1 MRITR
6 LILVNF
12 VNIYTGM
19 KLKKLDLDLT
29 KSRNRIIL
37 LIGKNGSGKTSILS
51 NLHPFAYPGTMDVR
65 NNTDMI
71 LKDHDGYKEIH
82 IIDDGNDYLIKH
94 FYTRTKDSRA
104 VKSFISKNGTELNP
118 NGNVTSFKELIE
130 LELGLEQDFLK
141 LLRLGS
147 NVTSFISMKS
157 TERKKFTSSLLSDV
171 DIFSGFYKKVNDDS
185 RVLKNMIKT
194 SSEKLRRLGIDDQKT
209 TALSLT
215 RMTKN
220 LSSLSDR
227 KNDITMEMGK
237 IKGNME
243 SLYSNTLSELKLEI
257 SNIESNIKTVEKEKR
272 NLERALESINVDPNK
287 NIEKER
293 IRLDKELSNLKT
305 QEAIIVSE
313 LTLYLNELDNLYS
326 QKETKEENLKY
337 IDSESHIQK
346 LEEMERIIQEE
357 IDELKRELK
366 DFNIDT
372 AISKEE
378 SLTILNS
385 LKDIREIILEIF
397 SLDQRGEI
405 KAFFSYAKGNVKSI
419 VRKKIEI
426 IDKNMLSINMQLNQE
441 INEYGK
447 NELLVLYQLCEHDD
461 CPYIKYYNNTS
472 GEVVTKRDELK
483 KRLSKLDTERTYY
496 SNISGIDDLMATISY
511 ILKHIHDVVQRSPF
525 KVDYTLIA
533 ECLNNKTTDPIT
545 NMNWTISNYI
555 SQVECYNE
563 IKEKMIKSEDISK
576 EIEMLKRNS
585 KSLNIL
591 KEDISSILNR
601 INDVT
606 SVIAERKASKED
618 IISKKD
624 EISDAIKD
632 IENFMDIRHQVEVK
646 QSELLSLNQ
655 ALETNK
661 SIIGYLAELSTKY
674 DNLNDLFN
682 DTSYE
687 MEELQNQIDDIR
699 MRLREHDS
707 LTNELKVLDEQ
718 YDEIE
723 IIKESLSSNKGI
735 PLLFVQLYLRSTRK
749 FVNELLNIV
758 YKGSLEIEKFDVD
771 DKEFSI
777 PYTKDGITADDVI
790 YASQG
795 EQSFISLCLSL
806 ALIKQSINKY
816 NILLL
821 DEVDSTLDEES
832 RPLFLTILETYLDEI
847 NCEQVFMITHNNAFD
862 NYDIDMIITT
872 PDKKIDNFKKVNI
885 LYKR

>member
-19 KLKKLDLDLT
+19 KLKKLDLDLS
-29 KSRNRIIL
+29 KSINRIIL

-51 NLHPFAYPGTMDVR
+51 NLHPFAYPGTMDIR

-71 LKDHDGYKEIH
+71 LKDNDGYKEIH
-82 IIDDGNDYLIKH
+82 ILDNDNLYIVKH
-94 FYTRTKDSRA
+94 FYTRSRDSRN
-104 VKSFISKNGTELNP
+104 VKSFISKNGLEMNP
-118 NGNVTSFKELIE
+118 NGNVTSFKEIVE

-147 NVTSFISMKS
+147 NVTSFIGMKS

-194 SSEKLRRLGIDDQKT
+194 SSEKLRRLGIADQMS
-209 TALSLT
+209 TAQSLA
-215 RMTKN
+215 RMTKTLTD
-220 LSSLSDR
+220 LSEKKDTIS
-227 KNDITMEMGK
+227 MEMGK

-243 SLYSNTLSELKLEI
+243 SLYSDTLSQLKLEI
-257 SNIESNIKTVEKEKR
+257 SNLEMAIKDVEKEKR
-272 NLERALESINVDPNK
+272 KL
-287 NIEKER
+287 EKELLS
-293 IRLDKELSNLKT
+293 IEISSSLDYQKEKNRLEKELNNLDT

-313 LTLYLNELDNLYS
+313 LTLYLNELDSLYS

-337 IDSESHIQK
+337 IDSESHIAK
-346 LEEMERIIQEE
+346 LEQMGEVIQSE
-357 IDELKRELK
+357 ISELRKELG
-366 DFNIDT
+366 NLDT
-372 AISKEE
+372 NNMISKEE
-378 SLTILNS
+378 ALTILNS
-385 LKDIREIILEIF
+385 LKDVREIILEIL

-405 KAFFSYAKGNVKSI
+405 KAFFTYAKGNVKSI
-419 VRKKIEI
+419 IRKKIEI
-426 IDKNMLSINMQLNQE
+426 IDKSMLAINMQLNQE

-447 NELLVLYQLCEHDD
+447 NELLVLYQMCDNDE
-461 CPYIKYYNNTS
+461 CPYIKYYDNTC
-472 GEVVTKRDELK
+472 GKVVTKRDELK
-483 KRLSKLDTERTYY
+483 TKLSKLDTERTFY
-496 SNISGIDDLMATISY
+496 SNISNIDDLMGTINY
-511 ILKHIHDVVQRSPF
+511 ILKHIHDVLARSPF
-525 KVDYTLIA
+525 IVDHTLIA
-533 ECLNNKTTDPIT
+533 DCLNNKTTDPIT
-545 NMNWTISNYI
+545 TMNWNISNYI
-555 SQVECYNE
+555 AQVECYNE
-563 IKEKMIKSEDISK
+563 IKDKTVKYEDISK
-576 EIEMLKRNS
+576 EIEMLRRNS
-585 KSLNIL
+585 KSLDIL
-591 KEDISSILNR
+591 KEDITGILDR
-601 INDVT
+601 INEV
-606 SVIAERKASKED
+606 SSMVAEHKQNKEKITACKED
-618 IISKKD
+618 VIERIESIDKVMEINEEIKLKD
-624 EISDAIKD
+624 
-632 IENFMDIRHQVEVK
+632 
-646 QSELLSLNQ
+646 SELNSLNTS
-655 ALETNK
+655 LETNK
-661 SIIGYLAELSTKY
+661 NILIYLDDMSTKY
-674 DNLNDLFN
+674 DSLQHMFKS
-682 DTSYE
+682 TTHE
-687 MEELQNQIDDIR
+687 MDELQHQIDDVR
-699 MRLREHDS
+699 MRLKEHDN

-758 YKGSLEIEKFDVD
+758 YKGSLEIEKFEVD

-832 RPLFLTILETYLDEI
+832 RPLFLTILETYLDQI

-872 PDKKIDNFKKVNI
+872 PDKKIDNFKKVNV